1 MHEPQPSLIARDE
14 TLLGVCAGLGEDFG
28 FNPVW
33 LRIVLAV
40 GLLWNPT
47 AIVATYFGL
56 GVVVL
61 FSRLLVPN
69 RRTAAAAPAAAAA
82 AGPALS
88 VDEEREPLPI
98 AA

>member
-1 MHEPQPSLIARDE
+1 MQEPQPSLIARDE

-47 AIVATYFGL
+47 AIVGTYVAL
-56 GVVVL
+56 GAVVL
-61 FSRLLVPN
+61 FSRLVCPN
-69 RRTAAAAPAAAAA
+69 PRAAATPAAAPAV
-82 AGPALS
+82 PPLS
-88 VDEEREPLPI
+88 VDEEREALPI

>member
-1 MHEPQPSLIARDE
+1 MQEPQPSLIARDE

-40 GLLWNPT
+40 GLLWNPEI
-47 AIVATYFGL
+47 IVGTYLAL

-61 FSRLLVPN
+61 LSRLISPN
-69 RRTAAAAPAAAAA
+69 PRAAAARPAAAAA
-82 AGPALS
+82 AEPALS
-88 VDEEREPLPI
+88 VDEAREPLPI